1 MEGTILETDMDL
13 TQKLLNT
20 RMVMKQISQLSY
32 ELKEID
38 KIYGQEYYESNR
50 AEQLLKLYTGVEDKV
65 ISLARDLK
73 KSRE

>member
-50 AEQLLKLYTGVEDKV
+50 AEQLLKLYTSVEDKV

>member
-1 MEGTILETDMDL
+1 MNGTILETDLDL

-38 KIYGQEYYESNR
+38 KIFGQEYYEINR
-50 AEQLLKLYTGVEDKV
+50 AEKLLVLYKSIEDKI
-65 ISLARDLK
+65 ISLADELK
-73 KSRE
+73 KSRK